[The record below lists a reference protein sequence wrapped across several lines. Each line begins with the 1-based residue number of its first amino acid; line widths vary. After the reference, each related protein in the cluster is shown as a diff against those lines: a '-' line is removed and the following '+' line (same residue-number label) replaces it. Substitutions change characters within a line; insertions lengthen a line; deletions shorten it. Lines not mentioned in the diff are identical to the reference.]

1 MASDLAETL
10 SPDSID
16 TLTELGSILAR
27 LRPSPGTTD
36 LSTPALD
43 NLPGLPSSNGAN
55 GGASFATPAPHP
67 GPVTGTTPLPQPQ
80 SQLAGSA
87 SAPAPTGA
95 GAPSSSSTTTATTAA
110 AAGGLALKDVPTAT
124 DGLKHKLQRARA
136 RIREL
141 PDMGRTVAQ
150 QEAEAAALEAR
161 IAAQREVLAALR
173 EVGMRFASG
182 EEGPTATTTTSTT
195 VAAAGGEAGDVAMAG
210 CEVKR

>member
-36 LSTPALD
+36 LSTPALG

-55 GGASFATPAPHP
+55 GGGASFATPAPHP

-80 SQLAGSA
+80 SQPAGSA

-95 GAPSSSSTTTATTAA
+95 GAPSSSSTTTTTTATAA

-182 EEGPTATTTTSTT
+182 EEGPTTTTTT
-195 VAAAGGEAGDVAMAG
+195 VAAAGGGAGDVAMAG